1 MYSIKYVNSHQLG
14 LIIGSVWVFC
24 FLARMS
30 FTGLF
35 SERISSLLLCRGVS
49 NFMKSRTLALKSLSE
64 ISDLKSM
71 VAGIMN
77 SRLLKNI
84 HI

>member
-1 MYSIKYVNSHQLG
+1 MYSIKHVNSHQLG

-49 NFMKSRTLALKSLSE
+49 NFKSRTLALKSLSE

-71 VAGIMN
+71 VAGIMKFMIAKEY
-77 SRLLKNI
+77 S
-84 HI
+84 